1 MIDRRRD
8 ERADQRRCRVN
19 SGSVRLP
26 ILRGRFF
33 ALFAAALL
41 SAACLP
47 RTLAGPYV
55 PSSDSAI
62 LAELPAG
69 TRRADVSARRLAR
82 TRVDVAIP
90 LAQFYIQQARLSGD
104 LRYLGYAD
112 AVLTP
117 WAEQSPP
124 VPDVLV
130 LQATVQQSRHEFIA
144 SLATL
149 DRALTARPNDPQA
162 LLIRATVLRVLG
174 RYPEAGAA
182 CEQFARLVEA
192 RLGALCIQS
201 LRGLNGHLEPAY
213 TVLTQLSSQGWRNSE
228 KSWLYSELG
237 EMAVRLGLDADA
249 QHWYQQ
255 DLDLVPTD
263 CYVRAAYADLLL
275 RQGRP
280 GEALTLLQGHESFE
294 PLLLRIAIAQRQLHD
309 PRQAESSARL
319 RAVFAAETQRGEAV
333 HRREQA
339 RFLLEVEDQPKLS
352 LAAAIDNW
360 AVQREPDD
368 VLALVNAAKAAGS
381 PAAAEPALDFARSQG
396 LRDVRANAAAT
407 ASVAS
412 R

>member
-1 MIDRRRD
+1 M
-8 ERADQRRCRVN
+8 N
-19 SGSVRLP
+19 SSSVRP
-26 ILRGRFF
+26 RMPGGRLLAF
-33 ALFAAALL
+33 FAAALL
-41 SAACLP
+41 SAACQT
-47 RTLAGPYV
+47 RALAGPYI
-55 PSSDSAI
+55 PSSDSAV

-69 TRRADVSARRLAR
+69 TRRADVSARRLALGR
-82 TRVDVAIP
+82 LDVAIP
-90 LAQFYIQQARLSGD
+90 LAQFYIQQSRVRGD

-117 WAEQSPP
+117 WEKQSSP

-130 LQATVQQSRHEFIA
+130 LQATLQQSRHEFTA

-149 DRALTARPNDPQA
+149 DRALTARPDDAQG

-182 CEQFARLVEA
+182 CGQFARLVEA
-192 RLGALCIQS
+192 RLGALCVQS
-201 LRGLNGHLEPAY
+201 LRGLNGHLESAY
-213 TVLTQLSSQGWRNSE
+213 GVLMQVSSQGWPNSE

-249 QHWYQQ
+249 QRWYQQ

-263 CYVRAAYADLLL
+263 FYVRAAYADLLL
-275 RQGRP
+275 RRGRP
-280 GEALTLLQGHESFE
+280 GEALMLLQGHESFE

-339 RFLLEVEDQPKLS
+339 RFLLEVEDQPALS
-352 LAAAIDNW
+352 LAAAIENW

-368 VLALVNAAKAAGS
+368 VLVLVNAAKAAGN
-381 PAAAEPALDFARSQG
+381 PAAAEPALDFVRTHG
-396 LRDVRANAAAT
+396 LHDVRLHAAAT
-407 ASVAS
+407 ASVAA